1 MIKVEMI
8 YGGHHWEKQNLVTK
22 RDRKGMF
29 DEYMCSC
36 CGIKGKSYT
45 FGFIEVSER
54 YKTEKL
60 QKCKWVMKS
69 TQIKVIHCQAEG
81 PQFANLKDG
90 SVHTIIDPPK
100 GCDNKRGEWVMGV
113 GEPVLVLANEFTY
126 IK

>member
-8 YGGHHWEKQNLVTK
+8 YGGHHWEKQNLTTE
-22 RDRKGMF
+22 RDKKGLF
-29 DEYMCSC
+29 DEYKCSC

-45 FGFIEVSER
+45 FGFIEVSGR

-60 QKCKWVMKS
+60 RKCKVVMKS
-69 TQIKVIHCQAEG
+69 KQIRIINCQATG
-81 PQFANLKDG
+81 PQFENLKDG